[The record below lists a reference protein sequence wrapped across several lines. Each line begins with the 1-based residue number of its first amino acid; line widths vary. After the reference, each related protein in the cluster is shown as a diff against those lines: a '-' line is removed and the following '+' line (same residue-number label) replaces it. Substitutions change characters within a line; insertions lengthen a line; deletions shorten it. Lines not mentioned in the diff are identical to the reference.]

1 MDDQSLLDEY
11 ILNDVGKIWVGPMG
25 TSKGREWVF
34 GQFDETVLP
43 ACMLMLDRAELPYS
57 QSVAILIVKYN
68 VFEAKNNNNGYCGF
82 SRGDPVKITRMIS
95 KIVNSNDD
103 QGVLVG
109 SWDGVYEDGTAP
121 AAWTGSTA
129 ILEQFLETQE
139 EVSYGQCWV
148 FAGVV
153 TTGK

>member
-68 VFEAKNNNNGYCGF
+68 VFEEKNNNKLLL
-82 SRGDPVKITRMIS
+82 R
-95 KIVNSNDD
+95 
-103 QGVLVG
+103 L
-109 SWDGVYEDGTAP
+109 
-121 AAWTGSTA
+121 
-129 ILEQFLETQE
+129 IL
-139 EVSYGQCWV
+139 
-148 FAGVV
+148 
-153 TTGK
+153 